1 VRIGGPFRAEPG
13 VIAASRRKPMVSV
26 PDYDDLPLNAELG
39 MRHAWGVF
47 GKDDQLGTLNHLTP
61 VARVAASTLIK
72 RGVSFNLSL
81 PLNLPD
87 PPLFRRKPYE
97 HHIVPLGRNEQ
108 DDYVDQFYLQA
119 SSQWD
124 GFRHVAAREFGYY
137 NGTPAEDVREGGARL
152 GVERFAE
159 HGLFGRAVLIDV
171 ERFLAGRG
179 TRIEPLSSYA
189 IRAEELEAARVAQ
202 GVSIEA
208 GDILLIR
215 TGWMAGYLASD
226 AEGRT
231 KFAKT
236 FAFPGLYAGEE
247 TARYLWNLRI
257 AAVAADNPAL
267 EVAPGDKAAGSLHRR
282 ILPMLGLPIGELFNF
297 ESLAAD
303 CRQDGR
309 YQGFFA
315 SNPLSLPGGVA
326 SPANAAVLK

>member
-1 VRIGGPFRAEPG
+1 MRALSPALGRGRDEDRARHMPT
-13 VIAASRRKPMVSV
+13 V
-26 PDYDDLPLNAELG
+26 PDYDDLPLNADLG

-47 GKDDQLGTLNHLTP
+47 GEGDQLGTLNHLQP
-61 VARVAASTLIK
+61 ASRVAASALIT
-72 RGVSFNLSL
+72 RGRVFNLSL

-137 NGTPAEDVREGGARL
+137 NGTPADRVREGGDRL
-152 GVERFAE
+152 GIEQFVQ
-159 HGLFGRAVLIDV
+159 HGLFGRAVLVDV
-171 ERFLAGRG
+171 AWYLAAGG
-179 TRIEPLSSYA
+179 QPIEPLSSFA
-189 IRAEELEAARVAQ
+189 ITAAHLESARAAQ
-202 GVSIEA
+202 GIEIRA

-215 TGWMAGYLASD
+215 TGWMSGYLAAD
-226 AEGRT
+226 ADGRA
-231 KFAKT
+231 KFART

-282 ILPMLGLPIGELFNF
+282 ILPMLGMPIGELWNF
-297 ESLAAD
+297 EELAAD
-303 CRQDGR
+303 CRNDR
-309 YQGFFA
+309 RWDGFFG
-315 SNPLSLPGGVA
+315 SVPLNIPGGVA

>member
-1 VRIGGPFRAEPG
+1 
-13 VIAASRRKPMVSV
+13 MTSV

-39 MRHAWGVF
+39 MRHSWGVF
-47 GKDDQLGTLNHLTP
+47 GEGDQLGTLNHLRP
-61 VARVAASTLIK
+61 ESRVAASSLIQ
-72 RGVSFNLSL
+72 RGRVFNLSL

-108 DDYVDQFYLQA
+108 DDYVDQFYLQV

-137 NGTPAEDVREGGARL
+137 NGTPAEQARDGGDRL
-152 GVERFAE
+152 GIEHFVE

-171 ERFLAGRG
+171 AGHMASRG
-179 TRIEPLSSYA
+179 ESIAPLSSFA
-189 IRAEELEAARVAQ
+189 ITAEHVEEARAAQ
-202 GVSIEA
+202 GVEIRE
-208 GDILLIR
+208 GDVLLLR
-215 TGWMAGYLASD
+215 TGWMQGYTAAD
-226 AEGRT
+226 GEGRA

-257 AAVAADNPAL
+257 AAIAADNPAL
-267 EVAPGDKAAGSLHRR
+267 EVAPGDRAAGSLHRR
-282 ILPMLGLPIGELFNF
+282 ILPMLGMPIGELFNF
-297 ESLAAD
+297 EELAAD
-303 CRQDGR
+303 CRADGR
-309 YQGFFA
+309 WEAFFA
-315 SNPLSLPGGVA
+315 AVPLYLPGGVA